1 MCIIGLVFFT
11 WLLIRPESLPKQSVR
26 STAESVTVGNYCDQA
41 DKYFNRF
48 NPKDNQ
54 TAIDIWRNAI
64 QAHPGYP
71 CPLAGLA
78 KGYAISHLRFGAS
91 QSLAQQALLLADNA
105 IQLGPQRPD
114 GYLAKGLAYQALG
127 QYSLALEAYKQSS
140 RKEPRWNMP
149 VRFSAQVLER
159 KGDLAGAYRKS
170 VDAIAINHCD
180 PMSYQELGSVLS
192 ILGFEQ
198 RADQAYTKAV
208 QFKPDFFTAR
218 VSRARYQLDDDRV
231 DNAMHEAQKL
241 IAEAPDFPA
250 TQQLLADIY
259 LFAGDSVAA
268 STHYRSLLSSAPRFS
283 LYAQVRLAAIEDSR
297 NEQLETTLRTLMQ
310 EQPEVREWPYYLA
323 LLNAQWNNKTI
334 ALEYLSAAIEK
345 GWLYAASTER
355 DPVLA
360 SLAREPEFQAVLAT
374 IKSRVKT
381 AAEEVETLLSDES
394 ASCDQFL
401 LLED

>member
-1 MCIIGLVFFT
+1 MD
-11 WLLIRPESLPKQSVR
+11 
-26 STAESVTVGNYCDQA
+26 AY
-41 DKYFNRF
+41 
-48 NPKDNQ
+48 
-54 TAIDIWRNAI
+54 

-91 QSLAQQALLLADNA
+91 QSMAQQALLLADNA

-159 KGDLAGAYRKS
+159 MGDLAGAYRKS

-180 PMSYQELGSVLS
+180 PMSYQELGSALS

-218 VSRARYQLDDDRV
+218 VSRARYQLENDRV
-231 DNAMHEAQKL
+231 ERAMQNQKM
-241 IAEAPDFPA
+241 IGKN
-250 TQQLLADIY
+250 TQQ
-259 LFAGDSVAA
+259 
-268 STHYRSLLSSAPRFS
+268 RRRK
-283 LYAQVRLAAIEDSR
+283 LYEGQNIR
-297 NEQLETTLRTLMQ
+297 
-310 EQPEVREWPYYLA
+310 
-323 LLNAQWNNKTI
+323 
-334 ALEYLSAAIEK
+334 
-345 GWLYAASTER
+345 
-355 DPVLA
+355 
-360 SLAREPEFQAVLAT
+360 
-374 IKSRVKT
+374 
-381 AAEEVETLLSDES
+381 
-394 ASCDQFL
+394 
-401 LLED
+401 

>member
-1 MCIIGLVFFT
+1 M
-11 WLLIRPESLPKQSVR
+11 
-26 STAESVTVGNYCDQA
+26 
-41 DKYFNRF
+41 
-48 NPKDNQ
+48 
-54 TAIDIWRNAI
+54 
-64 QAHPGYP
+64 
-71 CPLAGLA
+71 
-78 KGYAISHLRFGAS
+78 
-91 QSLAQQALLLADNA
+91 AQQALLLADNA

-198 RADQAYTKAV
+198 RADQAYSKAV

-218 VSRARYQLDDDRV
+218 VSRARYQLDNDRV
-231 DNAMHEAQKL
+231 DNAMQEAQKL

-268 STHYRSLLSSAPRFS
+268 STHYRSSLSNTPRFS

-334 ALEYLSAAIEK
+334 ALEYLSAAIEI

-360 SLAREPEFQAVLAT
+360 SLASEPEFQAVLAT

-401 LLED
+401 LSED